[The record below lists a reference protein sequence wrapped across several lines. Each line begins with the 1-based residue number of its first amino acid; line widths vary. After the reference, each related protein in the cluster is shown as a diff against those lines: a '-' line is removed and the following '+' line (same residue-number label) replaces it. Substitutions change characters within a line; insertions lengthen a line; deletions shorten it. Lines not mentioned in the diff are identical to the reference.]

1 MAKTVATAPKVIQDK
16 EFNGGAALLLE
27 DWKIF
32 EVKNFDGLGSIFF
45 EKWEGSAGVI
55 LTAVFSAD
63 GSEIEKLSPVTVGTI
78 FAGRRD
84 RSILA
89 SKIWNFK
96 DKNIFIKFGMLDL
109 EKFKFEGKMFSDLVD
124 HSDLMFDL
132 FTGKN
137 EEVAMIDVAKQG
149 YDGFS
154 LRAVVAPTSTY
165 AARLYVYIYPYNK
178 KAMLEKYPGASKVE
192 FPAVLLTS
200 MVVELGPQQ
209 AGFILEK
216 NTGCPIVPAVMSP
229 IALKDAHRTPAAG
242 ELSWKVAALFG
253 TVSLPETVDSCKDL
267 WERMNAVNTGGRLR
281 GTPPDDIWP
290 ESVKPVDNAGKK
302 YSYM

>member
-1 MAKTVATAPKVIQDK
+1 MAKAVATAPKVIQDK
-16 EFNGGAALLLE
+16 EFNGGATLLLE
-27 DWKIF
+27 DWRIF
-32 EVKNFDGLGSIFF
+32 EVKNFDGLGAIFF
-45 EKWEGSAGVI
+45 DKWEGTPGVI
-55 LTAVFSAD
+55 LTAVFSAN
-63 GSEIEKLSPVTVGTI
+63 GAEIAKLSPVTVGTI

-109 EKFKFEGKMFSDLVD
+109 EKFKFEGKMFSKLLDYGEI
-124 HSDLMFDL
+124 MFDL
-132 FTGKN
+132 FTEKN
-137 EEVAMIDVAKQG
+137 EEVAIIDVAKQG
-149 YDGFS
+149 YEGFS

-178 KAMLEKYPGASKVE
+178 KVMLEKYPAAEKVE
-192 FPAVLLTS
+192 FPGVLLTS
-200 MVVELGPQQ
+200 LVVEMGPQQ

-216 NTGCPIVPAVMSP
+216 NTGCPIVPAVWSP
-229 IALKDAHRTPAAG
+229 LALKDAKRAPAAG

-253 TVSLPETVDSCKDL
+253 TVCLPETVGSCKDL
-267 WERMNAVNTGGRLR
+267 WERMNAVNTGGQLK

-290 ESVKPVDNAGKK
+290 ESVKPVDNAGKI
-302 YSYM
+302 YLYI